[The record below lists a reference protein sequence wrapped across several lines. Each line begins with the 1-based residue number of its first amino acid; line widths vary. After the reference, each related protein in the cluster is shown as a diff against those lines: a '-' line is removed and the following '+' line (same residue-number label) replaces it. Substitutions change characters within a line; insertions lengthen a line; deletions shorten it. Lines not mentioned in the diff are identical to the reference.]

1 MDVDDI
7 AIERIA
13 VDDLRADTS
22 GVLIEELASLAY
34 RAFREPPWNDDLERP
49 RLHFGLGVDLM
60 RRNAVAFI
68 AKAKDSGQIAGYAL
82 GYEVFR
88 ESEDRGTL
96 RSERS
101 QAPPRSMTYSRA
113 AGAYSTYTAHGHE
126 GHFSIPSPYPLR
138 PGEAPAFLP
147 SPSGGGKDEGIS
159 INTRRIS
166 FKTASRSRSTSS
178 FQNRITRYH
187 RASRYSVLRAS
198 CRACSACCPP
208 STSITSLG
216 SRHAKSAT

>member
-68 AKAKDSGQIAGYAL
+68 AKAEASGQIAGYAL
-82 GYEVFR
+82 GYEVFQ
-88 ESEDRGTL
+88 ESDDPRDLTLGAISGTTALDDLFEGGNRVFYGDTLCVDPDARRRQIAYGLVAAQIPVL
-96 RSERS
+96 RSEGFAYRIGRTALNATAMRGLFAKLGF
-101 QAPPRSMTYSRA
+101 QELEVRDAVFPDRTYWL
-113 AGAYSTYTAHGHE
+113 
-126 GHFSIPSPYPLR
+126 LR
-138 PGEAPAFLP
+138 
-147 SPSGGGKDEGIS
+147 
-159 INTRRIS
+159 
-166 FKTASRSRSTSS
+166 
-178 FQNRITRYH
+178 
-187 RASRYSVLRAS
+187 V
-198 CRACSACCPP
+198 
-208 STSITSLG
+208 
-216 SRHAKSAT
+216 